1 MEGLC
6 ARWLEEEGTTVG
18 LTEDERRVGLL
29 EAGEVPKV
37 GRLTELVALTSWEC
51 RALVNGMRMNVGE
64 LDSQDSFTG
73 GKEGFAPPCE
83 PIDEGP
89 QMGGAHLHSC
99 I

>member
-1 MEGLC
+1 
-6 ARWLEEEGTTVG
+6 
-18 LTEDERRVGLL
+18 
-29 EAGEVPKV
+29 
-37 GRLTELVALTSWEC
+37 
-51 RALVNGMRMNVGE
+51 MRMNVGE

-89 QMGGAHLHSC
+89 QMGAHLHSC